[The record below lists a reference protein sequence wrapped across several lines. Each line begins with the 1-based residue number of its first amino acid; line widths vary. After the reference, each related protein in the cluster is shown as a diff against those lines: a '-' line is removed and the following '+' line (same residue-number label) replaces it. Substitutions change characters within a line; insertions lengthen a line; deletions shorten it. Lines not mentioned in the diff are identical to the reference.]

1 MTKNEVLNIANR
13 LDDQSKLLIEK
24 EVEERLEIL
33 REGDLSEDEL
43 EEMELYLFASLV
55 FQEYLDGEYE
65 LLEDERQAL
74 FDEMEEMYNKYSD
87 LLVRARIE
95 EKVGKKKRMTLELM
109 RIRERLLQSKQD
121 YKDLKQMMK
130 DNRNKKDELKKL
142 TKKEKMKDYS
152 KAARKDDA
160 RGGGL
165 LEGLPAKQARAQENK
180 IRDLERRVR
189 QSEANRTSNELR
201 MDPTEAMFRRINR
214 RDSSSAR
221 NARSGEGG
229 RLTASS
235 RSGSR
240 DSFENLRDFVNAA
253 ADIIPTSEPI
263 TNSSF
268 GWNTATTEPNQDLIK
283 EAMKEQQRNPEANK
297 AKDFIKQ
304 QSH

>member
-1 MTKNEVLNIANR
+1 MTKGEVLNIANR

-33 REGDLSEDEL
+33 REGDLSEEEL

-95 EKVGKKKRMTLELM
+95 EKVGKKKKMTLELM

-130 DNRNKKDELKKL
+130 DNRNKKDELKKA

-152 KAARKDDA
+152 KIAKKDDA

-165 LEGLPAKQARAQENK
+165 LEGLPAKQVAAQEKKLHETDRRLKRAEAQLAAVKKHDKDEGQSLYTTIDRTKGSNK
-180 IRDLERRVR
+180 AERDAGGHKP
-189 QSEANRTSNELR
+189 SPNNHRTSNELIDAVDNVVDNVIPSLVNVEPVNDAWAN
-201 MDPTEAMFRRINR
+201 MVKQTNR
-214 RDSSSAR
+214 ENKAQNQD
-221 NARSGEGG
+221 
-229 RLTASS
+229 
-235 RSGSR
+235 
-240 DSFENLRDFVNAA
+240 FEQNIQEQQTQFVN
-253 ADIIPTSEPI
+253 
-263 TNSSF
+263 SF
-268 GWNTATTEPNQDLIK
+268 K
-283 EAMKEQQRNPEANK
+283 KNK
-297 AKDFIKQ
+297 
-304 QSH
+304 

>member
-1 MTKNEVLNIANR
+1 MTKGEVLNIANR

-33 REGDLSEDEL
+33 REGDLSEEEL

-152 KAARKDDA
+152 KSARKDDA

-165 LEGLPAKQARAQENK
+165 LEGLPAKQVAAQENK
-180 IRDLERRVR
+180 IRDLERRLR
-189 QSEANRTSNELR
+189 RSEGHRASTEVKP
-201 MDPTEAMFRRINR
+201 DPTEAMLRAINR
-214 RDSSSAR
+214 DISSSAINR
-221 NARSGEGG
+221 GVSDSTRGSSSSNGGSNAAIDQLRQYLNSAASTTIPASEEITNPSGPWGDFNKEN
-229 RLTASS
+229 TPA
-235 RSGSR
+235 R
-240 DSFENLRDFVNAA
+240 DSNEISNDQNRRENQAKQV
-253 ADIIPTSEPI
+253 
-263 TNSSF
+263 
-268 GWNTATTEPNQDLIK
+268 
-283 EAMKEQQRNPEANK
+283 QQT
-297 AKDFIKQ
+297 
-304 QSH
+304 H

>member
-33 REGDLSEDEL
+33 REGDLSEEEL

-152 KAARKDDA
+152 KISKKDDA

-180 IRDLERRVR
+180 MRDLERRVR
-189 QSEANRTSNELR
+189 QTEANKSSTREKI
-201 MDPTEAMFRRINR
+201 DPTEAMLRAINR
-214 RDSSSAR
+214 NISSSANSR
-221 NARSGEGG
+221 GNADNTRRG
-229 RLTASS
+229 ASS
-235 RSGSR
+235 NRGLNPEFDKLRDYINSTAENTIPPSEKITDPSGPWSNFNKENAPAR
-240 DSFENLRDFVNAA
+240 DSNEVTNDQNRNENL
-253 ADIIPTSEPI
+253 
-263 TNSSF
+263 
-268 GWNTATTEPNQDLIK
+268 
-283 EAMKEQQRNPEANK
+283 
-297 AKDFIKQ
+297 AKQ
-304 QSH
+304 MQTH